1 MIDVEALIRQIIP
14 QVVMARGSVR
24 RIEKVAHRENR
35 GIRGVAMAGHSR
47 PFPWFNGEE
56 EQHGRERDNER
67 RASHRRVSCAQ
78 RV

>member
-1 MIDVEALIRQIIP
+1 MIDVEVLIRQIIP

-24 RIEKVAHRENR
+24 RIEKVAHRGNR
-35 GIRGVAMAGHSR
+35 GIRAVAMAVHSR
-47 PFPWFNGEE
+47 TFPWFNEEE

-67 RASHRRVSCAQ
+67 RANHCRVSGAE

>member
-24 RIEKVAHRENR
+24 RIEKVAHRGNR
-35 GIRGVAMAGHSR
+35 GIRAVAMAGHSR
-47 PFPWFNGEE
+47 TFPWFNEEE

-78 RV
+78 RI